1 MNHMII
7 IRPGRIRT
15 ALAKAG
21 AVVFILAGVAG
32 MGAVTKAW
40 LSDAVTQGVEAA
52 QEPSNWADECLDY
65 ARTHGVDVEAC
76 APFLNP
82 GEPATEVRLT
92 GEVDLIK
99 GFTYDAGTQV
109 TVVTLPD
116 GTTINVPVQRD
127 VCPTVV
133 LADSS
138 TEWCINWADIS
149 PGDDNG

>member
-7 IRPGRIRT
+7 IRGGKIRT

-32 MGAVTKAW
+32 MGAVAKTW
-40 LSDAVTQGVEAA
+40 LSDAVTQGVERA

-76 APFLNP
+76 SPFLKP
-82 GEPATEVRLT
+82 FDEHTVLVAEGDMAAQ
-92 GEVDLIK
+92 
-99 GFTYDAGTQV
+99 FTYDADARGTW
-109 TVVTLPD
+109 VVLPD
-116 GTTINVPVQRD
+116 GTKLYVPIQRD
-127 VCPTVV
+127 ACPVLT
-133 LADSS
+133 LADSRR
-138 TEWCINWADIS
+138 EWCINWSDVS